1 MSSLTDTVAKL
12 EGFVKQVKT
21 STDSGWKSRK
31 LWITVAAVIAFI
43 FLFKATLPL
52 IVWPVTLIVVTY
64 LFSQAV
70 VDIEKEK
77 TKREVKIAL
86 YGKLAEDGLTA
97 EELELVKKALEE

>member
-31 LWITVAAVIAFI
+31 LWITVGAVVAFV
-43 FLFKATLPL
+43 FLFKATLPI
-52 IVWPVTLIVVTY
+52 IVWPVTFIIMVY
-64 LFSQAV
+64 LFSQAL

-86 YGKLAEDGLTA
+86 YGKLAEDGLTVD
-97 EELELVKKALEE
+97 ELELVRKALEE